1 MPARKSASK
10 AAASPDV
17 APATL
22 ESVPSTDL
30 APATP
35 IAATPEPII
44 ELEHDDMDCICKPQ
58 YSSKT
63 INEFIPDYVGKIPS
77 GAAFIE
83 VFLFIDKTRIKTT
96 DTYSMFQFCPARI
109 NIIDKQR
116 KCLGFMSTTKLQS
129 LYSDLKLVMFES
141 NWSKLI
147 RDVNINVI
155 NIELTPKIAK
165 SGKQYYK
172 TQIRSVPTTN
182 VKVCESLMKLY
193 DDTPT
198 AVYERSTEKVDE
210 VGFEDDVEEIL

>member
-10 AAASPDV
+10 AAVASTDV
-17 APATL
+17 APATPL
-22 ESVPSTDL
+22 VSEPD
-30 APATP
+30 AT
-35 IAATPEPII
+35 I

-83 VFLFIDKTRIKTT
+83 VFLFLDKTRIKTT

-116 KCLGFMSTTKLQS
+116 KCIGFMSTTKLQS
-129 LYSDLKLVMFES
+129 VYSDLKLVMFES

-155 NIELTPKIAK
+155 NIELTPKTAK

-172 TQIRSVPTTN
+172 TQIGRCQPQT
-182 VKVCESLMKLY
+182 
-193 DDTPT
+193 
-198 AVYERSTEKVDE
+198 
-210 VGFEDDVEEIL
+210 